1 MIERLYAPNYMLLQ
15 LDTSADGFVDWN
27 EFATYMLLHYRENDY
42 LRTKKEIP
50 FVNDPKI
57 KHVVQLN
64 LQNFISVTMVEY

>member
-1 MIERLYAPNYMLLQ
+1 MPMAVTYRWSPPCIFQ

-50 FVNDPKI
+50 FSNTDPRI
-57 KHVVQLN
+57 KHI
-64 LQNFISVTMVEY
+64 LQNRVSFTVTS